1 MLDPFDKI
9 TVDTLAGVYVIALY
23 YDIDAPVPDYTD
35 DGGFVYRGDGHT
47 IAAQYGDAAHD
58 VADLLRRHN
67 ATNDSLWDHQ
77 HRSAAA
83 IGRYLR
89 IRHGLS
95 GVHEVVRSGDH
106 YHAQRPD
113 TDRHHG
119 IEGMAWA
126 PPDAARPEDY
136 TRGIVA
142 TYDAWANGNV
152 YGYIVTSPDGHE
164 VDSCWDFYADPTE
177 PLTADAPHGLA
188 YPVSQAR
195 AAIDA
200 DVDHRTVQANTVGAG
215 LIGLI

>member
-9 TVDTLAGVYVIALY
+9 TVDTPAGVYVIALH
-23 YDIDAPVPDYTD
+23 YDIDAEVPDYTD
-35 DGGFVYRGDGHT
+35 DGGFVYLGDGRT
-47 IAAQYGDAAHD
+47 IAAQYGDASHD

-67 ATNDSLWDHQ
+67 ATNDALWDHE

-89 IRHGLS
+89 IRHGLA
-95 GVHEVVRSGDH
+95 GVQEVVHSGDR
-106 YHAQRPD
+106 YRAESPC

-126 PPDAARPEDY
+126 PTDAARPEDY

-152 YGYIVTSPDGHE
+152 YGYIVISPDGQE
-164 VDSCWDFYADPTE
+164 VDSCWDFYADPAE

-195 AAIDA
+195 AAIEA
-200 DVDHRTVQANTVGAG
+200 DVDQRTAQANTAGAG
-215 LIGLI
+215 LVGLI